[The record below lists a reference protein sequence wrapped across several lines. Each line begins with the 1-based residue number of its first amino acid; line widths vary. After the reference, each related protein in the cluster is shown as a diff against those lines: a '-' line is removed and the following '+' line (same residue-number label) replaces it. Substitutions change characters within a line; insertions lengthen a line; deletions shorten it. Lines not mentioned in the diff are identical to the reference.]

1 MGIVAAQGSGEGSY
15 DRPLPLC
22 KPRAPAVGDEET
34 LPLQTS
40 GGGGGHEEGHATA
53 K

>member
-1 MGIVAAQGSGEGSY
+1 
-15 DRPLPLC
+15 
-22 KPRAPAVGDEET
+22 VGDEET